1 MAGHAS
7 QAPTAPAS
15 SRASPAANNS
25 ASSEYINGHASLPDA
40 PAPSAAPTASTGK
53 KGKSKKT
60 TDPNETSKLL
70 AAKINQLELD
80 AAGEKDQDAEI
91 GGYTFT
97 QESKKTVLASMKE
110 HDLPQD
116 MIAEVAKALD
126 AGPEATRSG
135 QGLPSL
141 KTIETLVAKFSL
153 HIPNL
158 NLARAHENLF
168 ARPLPVNSMD
178 RQKLT
183 EMPPGLIADIE
194 REVKKATRDLSNLLT
209 GMETPLSRLEE
220 VQKRYTGLLADMKRM
235 ERDNTKNKKRAD
247 LLQKEKDQGR
257 SDLSKTNSMKE
268 KLEKLCR
275 ELQRE
280 NKKLKVSAE
289 FTHAR
294 FDINPLKFLK
304 DEQKKIE
311 DSERRSRDEFSDR
324 TNSMYSAID
333 ETMDQA
339 ENPER
344 QKINVEQDE
353 MYALQPTFALT
364 QLHLVT
370 LDTNL

>member
-15 SRASPAANNS
+15 SHPSPTTNNNL
-25 ASSEYINGHASLPDA
+25 SSDYINGHGSLPDA
-40 PAPSAAPTASTGK
+40 PAPNAAPAASTGK
-53 KGKSKKT
+53 KGKGKKT
-60 TDPNETSKLL
+60 TDPNETGKLL

-97 QESKKTVLASMKE
+97 QESKETVLASMKE

-116 MIAEVAKALD
+116 MIAEVARALD

-135 QGLPSL
+135 KGLPSL

-153 HIPNL
+153 HIPDL

-168 ARPLPVNSMD
+168 ARPLPMSSMD
-178 RQKLT
+178 GQKLT
-183 EMPPGLIADIE
+183 EMPLGLIADIE
-194 REVKKATRDLSNLLT
+194 REVKKHNRELSNLLN
-209 GMETPLSRLEE
+209 GMTPLSKLDE
-220 VQKRYTGLLADMKRM
+220 VQKRYSKLLADMKRV

-257 SDLSKTNSMKE
+257 SELNKTNSMKE

-280 NKKLKVSAE
+280 NKKLKVSTKA
-289 FTHAR
+289 
-294 FDINPLKFLK
+294 
-304 DEQKKIE
+304 
-311 DSERRSRDEFSDR
+311 
-324 TNSMYSAID
+324 
-333 ETMDQA
+333 
-339 ENPER
+339 
-344 QKINVEQDE
+344 
-353 MYALQPTFALT
+353 FAFA
-364 QLHLVT
+364 QYQSC
-370 LDTNL
+370 D

>member
-15 SRASPAANNS
+15 TRPSPAANTNP
-25 ASSEYINGHASLPDA
+25 SSDYINGHGTLPDA
-40 PAPSAAPTASTGK
+40 PAPSAAPAASTGK

-60 TDPNETSKLL
+60 TDPNETGKLL

-116 MIAEVAKALD
+116 MIAEVARALD

-257 SDLSKTNSMKE
+257 SELSKTNSMKE

-275 ELQRE
+275 ELQRD
-280 NKKLKVSAE
+280 NKKLKVSA
-289 FTHAR
+289 
-294 FDINPLKFLK
+294 
-304 DEQKKIE
+304 KIPALALISLTLVEGRTEE
-311 DSERRSRDEFSDR
+311 D
-324 TNSMYSAID
+324 
-333 ETMDQA
+333 
-339 ENPER
+339 
-344 QKINVEQDE
+344 
-353 MYALQPTFALT
+353 
-364 QLHLVT
+364 
-370 LDTNL
+370 

>member
-7 QAPTAPAS
+7 QAATAAAS
-15 SRASPAANNS
+15 SRPSPTANNNP
-25 ASSEYINGHASLPDA
+25 SSDYINGHGNLPDA
-40 PAPSAAPTASTGK
+40 PAPSAAPAASTGK

-60 TDPNETSKLL
+60 TDPNETGKLL

-110 HDLPQD
+110 HDLPPD
-116 MIAEVAKALD
+116 MIAEVARALD
-126 AGPEATRSG
+126 AGPEGTRSG

-153 HIPNL
+153 HIPNLNLPNL

-209 GMETPLSRLEE
+209 GIETPLSRLEE

-257 SDLSKTNSMKE
+257 SELSKTNSMKE

-275 ELQRE
+275 ELQRD
-280 NKKLKVSAE
+280 NKKLKVG
-289 FTHAR
+289 AR
-294 FDINPLKFLK
+294 IAALA
-304 DEQKKIE
+304 
-311 DSERRSRDEFSDR
+311 R
-324 TNSMYSAID
+324 TS
-333 ETMDQA
+333 
-339 ENPER
+339 
-344 QKINVEQDE
+344 
-353 MYALQPTFALT
+353 L
-364 QLHLVT
+364 
-370 LDTNL
+370 TNL